1 MAMMTSRTLQQDKA
15 ILGNEKVTFGNV
27 KSDKTG

>member
-1 MAMMTSRTLQQDKA
+1 LQQDKA